1 MERIPVSPK
10 MLFDIILILRSGLV
24 AGGRESKEGRQTI
37 FFTPL
42 NPSGDNPDEE
52 EPSDDLLKP

>member
-1 MERIPVSPK
+1 MFV
-10 MLFDIILILRSGLV
+10 FVGLI
-24 AGGRESKEGRQTI
+24 AGGRESKEGSQTI

-52 EPSDDLLKP
+52 EPSDDPSKP